1 MDLDKQKVYPTD
13 VKRSCIN
20 FHGWKS
26 FFDEFNPETFQ
37 NKS

>member
-13 VKRSCIN
+13 VEKVLHKLSRLEII
-20 FHGWKS
+20 
-26 FFDEFNPETFQ
+26 FDEFNLEIFQ